1 MFEWLI
7 TVFIDPIT
15 QYVWFQ
21 KALIGG
27 CLAAIACS
35 VIGCFII
42 LRRMAFLGD
51 ALSHAM
57 LAGVTAGYLVM
68 KLFFGERAHAPGM
81 LFGSLLAA
89 VVTVGMIGFIS
100 RSSRVKDDTAIG
112 IMYTGIFAIG
122 GALASLF
129 SEHIHIDLLHFV
141 VGQVLV
147 IQDAD
152 LWVAA
157 IVASIVLSIVLL
169 FFRQLQLTTFDPI
182 MAASI
187 GIPVVA
193 FDYLLTVCTSLVV
206 VSGVNMLGVI
216 LIVGLLITPAGTAY
230 MLCDRLSRMLWVA
243 ATFGATGVIGGL
255 YMCNWVDVAGGPAI
269 VLFTTA
275 QFLVVLAI
283 APQYG
288 LIAGWLRRRRM
299 VPQTLIEDI
308 LSVVHKADGKPVA
321 MATFDEH
328 IEKDQHHL
336 RSAINRMLDDGLL
349 ARDGDAFVLTSDGR
363 REAKRVRRAHRLWET
378 YLDRLGTPTAELH
391 TRAHQLEHIHDEQ
404 AVDYLDAK
412 LGHPLTD
419 PHGSEIPQDFE
430 HVVPGNVVELSLLR
444 LGNRATIESVGDR
457 AASLDLAA
465 GMSIRVGPRTD
476 DGHTWTV
483 ILSDDREIAVPHEL
497 ADEVM
502 VRVEGVEG

>member
-1 MFEWLI
+1 MIEWL
-7 TVFIDPIT
+7 TTALYEPLT
-15 QYVWFQ
+15 NVWFQ

-27 CLAAIACS
+27 CLAAVACS

-51 ALSHAM
+51 ALAHAM

-68 KLFFGERAHAPGM
+68 KLLFGEKAHAPGM

-89 VVTVGMIGFIS
+89 VVTVGMISFIS
-100 RSSRVKDDTAIG
+100 RSSRIKEDTAIG
-112 IMYTGIFAIG
+112 IMYTGIFAFG

-157 IVASIVLSIVLL
+157 IVASVVLSIVLL

-193 FDYLLTVCTSLVV
+193 VDYLLTVCTSLVV
-206 VSGVNMLGVI
+206 VSGVSMLGVI

-243 ATFGATGVIGGL
+243 AAFGATGVIGGL
-255 YMCNWVDVAGGPAI
+255 YLCTWVDIAGGPAI

-275 QFLVVLAI
+275 QFLVVLAV
-283 APQYG
+283 APRYG

-299 VPQTLIEDI
+299 VPQTLIEDV
-308 LSVVHKADGKPVA
+308 LRVVQKAGDQPVRE
-321 MATFDEH
+321 ATLATH
-328 IEKDQHHL
+328 IENDRHHL
-336 RSAINRMLDDGLL
+336 RRAIDRMLDEALL
-349 ARDGDAFVLTSDGR
+349 SREQDALSLTKLGR
-363 REAKRVRRAHRLWET
+363 REAKRVQRAHRLWET
-378 YLDRLGTPTAELH
+378 YLDRLGTPTTELH
-391 TRAHQLEHIHDEQ
+391 DRAHQLEHIHDED
-404 AVDYLDAK
+404 AVDYLDDK

-430 HVVPGNVVELSLLR
+430 HVVPGNIVDLSLLR
-444 LGNRATIESVGDR
+444 EGNQATIESLGPAAAHLPLSVG
-457 AASLDLAA
+457 
-465 GMSIRVGPRTD
+465 MTIRVGPRTG
-476 DGHTWTV
+476 DGETWN
-483 ILSDDREIAVPHEL
+483 IALPDGQSLDVPHVQ
-497 ADEVM
+497 ADDVM
-502 VRVEGVEG
+502 VRVEDVVV

>member
-1 MFEWLI
+1 MIEWLT
-7 TVFIDPIT
+7 TVFVDPIT
-15 QYVWFQ
+15 QHVWFQ

-27 CLAAIACS
+27 CLSAIACS

-68 KLFFGERAHAPGM
+68 KLFFGEKAHAPGM
-81 LFGSLLAA
+81 LLGSLLAA

-100 RSSRVKDDTAIG
+100 RASRIKEDTAIG
-112 IMYTGIFAIG
+112 IMYTGIFAFG

-129 SEHIHIDLLHFV
+129 SEHIHIDLVHFV

-157 IVASIVLSIVLL
+157 IVASVVLSIVLL

-182 MAASI
+182 MAASL
-187 GIPVVA
+187 GIPVLA
-193 FDYLLTVCTSLVV
+193 IDYLLTVCTSLVV

-230 MLCDRLSRMLWVA
+230 MLCDRLSRMLCVA
-243 ATFGATGVIGGL
+243 AIFGATGVIGGL
-255 YMCNWVDVAGGPAI
+255 YVCMWVDIAGGPAI

-275 QFLVVLAI
+275 QFLVVLAV
-283 APQYG
+283 APRYG

-299 VPQTLIEDI
+299 VPQTLVEDV
-308 LSVVHKADGKPVA
+308 LRAVQKAADQPVREATLAVHV
-321 MATFDEH
+321 
-328 IEKDQHHL
+328 EKDRHL
-336 RSAINRMLDDGLL
+336 LRRAINRMLDEDLL
-349 ARDGDAFVLTSDGR
+349 ARESDALVLTKHGR
-363 REAKRVRRAHRLWET
+363 REAKRVQRAHRLWET
-378 YLDRLGTPTAELH
+378 YLDRLGMPTTELH
-391 TRAHQLEHIHDEQ
+391 EKAHELEHINDEQ

-419 PHGSEIPQDFE
+419 PHGSVIPQDFE
-430 HVVPGNVVELSLLR
+430 HVVPGAVVELSLLR
-444 LGNRATIESVGDR
+444 LGNHATIETVGEL
-457 AASLDLAA
+457 AKPLGLAS
-465 GMSIRVGPRTD
+465 GMKIRIGPRTD
-476 DGHTWTV
+476 QGHTWTV
-483 ILSDDREIAVPHEL
+483 ILPDDRQIKVPHEA
-497 ADEVM
+497 ADQVM
-502 VRVEGVEG
+502 VRVEAVDQ

>member
-1 MFEWLI
+1 MTEWLA
-7 TVFIDPIT
+7 TAFVEPLT
-15 QYVWFQ
+15 NVWFQ

-51 ALSHAM
+51 ALSHSM

-68 KLFFGERAHAPGM
+68 KLFFGEKAHAPGM

-89 VVTVGMIGFIS
+89 VVTVGMISFIS
-100 RSSRVKDDTAIG
+100 RASRIKEDTAIG
-112 IMYTGIFAIG
+112 IMYTGIFAFG
-122 GALASLF
+122 GALASIF

-193 FDYLLTVCTSLVV
+193 VDYLLTVCTSLVV
-206 VSGVNMLGVI
+206 VSGVSMLGVI

-243 ATFGATGVIGGL
+243 AIFGATGVIGGL
-255 YMCNWVDVAGGPAI
+255 YLCTWVDVAGGPAI

-275 QFLVVLAI
+275 QFLVVLAV

-299 VPQTLIEDI
+299 VPQTLIEDV
-308 LSVVHKADGKPVA
+308 LRVVQKAKSQPVRE
-321 MATFDEH
+321 ATLAVH
-328 IEKDQHHL
+328 IDKDRHL
-336 RSAINRMLDDGLL
+336 LRKAIDRMLDGELL
-349 ARDGDAFVLTSDGR
+349 VRESDALVLTKQGR
-363 REAKRVRRAHRLWET
+363 REAKRVQRAHRLWET
-378 YLDRLGTPTAELH
+378 YLDRLGTPSTELH
-391 TRAHQLEHIHDEQ
+391 DRAHQLEHIHDEQ

-444 LGNRATIESVGDR
+444 EGNQATIESIGPS
-457 AASLDLAA
+457 AAALPIAT
-465 GMSIRVGPRTD
+465 GMSIRLGPRTN
-476 DGHTWTV
+476 DGQTWTV
-483 ILSDDREIAVPHEL
+483 VLPDEKQIDVPHEA

-502 VRVEGVEG
+502 VRVDGVDT

>member
-1 MFEWLI
+1 MIEWLGN
-7 TVFIDPIT
+7 VFVDPVT
-15 QYVWFQ
+15 EYVWFQ

-27 CLAAIACS
+27 CLAAISCS

-68 KLFFGERAHAPGM
+68 KLFFGEKAHAPAM

-89 VVTVGMIGFIS
+89 IVTVGMIGFIS
-100 RSSRVKDDTAIG
+100 RSSRIKEDTAIG
-112 IMYTGIFAIG
+112 IMYTGIFAFG

-152 LWVAA
+152 LWVAV
-157 IVASIVLSIVLL
+157 IVASIVLSVVLL

-193 FDYLLTVCTSLVV
+193 IDYLLTVCTSLVV

-243 ATFGATGVIGGL
+243 AAFGASGVIGGL
-255 YMCNWVDVAGGPAI
+255 YLCNWVDVAGGPAI

-283 APQYG
+283 APRYG

-308 LSVVHKADGKPVA
+308 LSVVQKADSKPVT
-321 MATFDEH
+321 MLRLSEH

-336 RSAINRMLDDGLL
+336 RRAIDRMLDSDLL
-349 ARDGDAFVLTSDGR
+349 AREDDAFVLTSDGR

-378 YLDRLGTPTAELH
+378 YLDRLGTPSAELH
-391 TRAHQLEHIHDEQ
+391 DRAHKLEHIHDEQ

-444 LGNRATIESVGDR
+444 LGNRATIDKLSDR
-457 AASLDLAA
+457 AAALDLAP
-465 GMSIRVGPRTD
+465 GLSIRLGPRTD
-476 DGHTWTV
+476 NGQTWTV
-483 ILSDDREIAVPHEL
+483 ILPDEREVAVPHEV

-502 VRVEGVEG
+502 VRVDEVGA